1 MRVSGGCIRMF
12 PEDIESLYA
21 QVPVGTPVRI
31 IEQSHAVGRWRGVPY
46 LQVFGAA
53 GGSNEAGETHTPLVE
68 ALLARV
74 PRGAIDWD
82 KVMRMVSERRN
93 LALPI
98 TPRSP
103 GLEAIIEAAPLS
115 QR

>member
-1 MRVSGGCIRMF
+1 
-12 PEDIESLYA
+12 
-21 QVPVGTPVRI
+21 VRI
-31 IEQSHAVGRWRGVPY
+31 IEQGHAVGRWRGVPY

-53 GGSNEAGETHTPLVE
+53 GGTNEEGETHTPLVE

-93 LALPI
+93 LAVPI

-103 GLEAIIEAAPLS
+103 ALEAILEAAPLS